1 MVRDILA
8 SACGAVEDK
17 LDSSDVFSTYLYTGN
32 GTTQT
37 INNGIDLAGK
47 GGMVWIKNRSNGS
60 QVHRLFDTHRGVNKS
75 LSTNDT
81 TAEFDLSDRFTAF
94 NSSGFSLGADSV
106 YGDINYSG
114 RYQAS
119 WTFSKAT
126 KFFDV
131 VTWTG
136 NGVAGRQIPHNLG
149 CEVGMIV
156 TKATSTT
163 DDWNTYHRSATGD
176 LKLNLTNAKTA
187 SRTIITSASTTTF
200 TVSGV
205 ANTNG
210 ATYVAYL
217 FANDPSADGIIQCGS
232 FTNDGSGNATV
243 DLGWEPQYVMFK
255 PSSAVHDWSVLDSMR
270 GFTAPPL
277 ASSAT
282 LRPNTSGVEDSYWA
296 TVFGVNATGFT
307 VTGTAASWT
316 FVYLAIRRP
325 MKVPTSGS
333 EVYNA
338 IARTGTGVAATVT
351 GVGFAPDLAIIDA
364 KNRTDFH
371 IGFYDR
377 LRGKGATLYSPL
389 ADAEINNT
397 NALGGFDVSDGY
409 RTSIGGAVNMS
420 GALYINH
427 FFKRAKG
434 FFDNFC
440 WTGTGVNRTIAH
452 NLGVAPELL
461 ILKSRSDTR
470 DWQVWFSGLA
480 SNEKLVLNSTAAKV
494 TDATLLNSTLPTST
508 LISLG
513 IQAAVNTSSATY
525 VGYAFASL
533 AGVQKI
539 GAYVGNGTM
548 QNLNFGFSAGV
559 RFFLCKAVTTT
570 GSYWVFDS
578 VRGIVAS
585 TDFGLQLNST
595 AAEVTSADCVDPFVG
610 GISVVEEATCH
621 LNTNGVTYM
630 YWAIA

>member
-1 MVRDILA
+1 MSLLHIA
-8 SACGAVEDK
+8 GGATEDK
-17 LDSSDVFSTYLYTGN
+17 LYVEDVFSTYLYTGN
-32 GTTQT
+32 GSTQT
-37 INNGIDLAGK
+37 ITNGIDLAGK
-47 GGMVWIKNRSNGS
+47 GGMVWTKARNIVLSHYLVDSSRGISGS
-60 QVHRLFDTHRGVNKS
+60 IPI
-75 LSTNDT
+75 LSTNT
-81 TAEFDLSDRFTAF
+81 TGASVTGVWEYNPLSTGYSF
-94 NSSGFSLGADSV
+94 NTNGSS
-106 YGDINYSG
+106 INGIGNIY
-114 RYQAS
+114 AS
-119 WTFSKAT
+119 WTFRKAPKFYTQTLKVHTTGTPSTVDLSTLGVVGMVTVKAT
-126 KFFDV
+126 IGSSNWFAWHKDL
-131 VTWTG
+131 TAG
-136 NGVAGRQIPHNLG
+136 NN
-149 CEVGMIV
+149 
-156 TKATSTT
+156 
-163 DDWNTYHRSATGD
+163 
-176 LKLNLTNAKTA
+176 LKLNLTDAQSITNAYL
-187 SRTIITSASTTTF
+187 S
-200 TVSGV
+200 VSGTTLTISGS
-205 ANTNG
+205 APSD
-210 ATYVAYL
+210 TYIV
-217 FANDPSADGIIQCGS
+217 FALAHDPSADGIIQCGS
-232 FTNDGSGNATV
+232 FTHVYGIKEV
-243 DLGWEPQYVMFK
+243 IDLGFEPQYILSKNTTTASNWQVF
-255 PSSAVHDWSVLDSMR
+255 DNLR
-270 GFTAPPL
+270 GITSTESPHIVANE
-277 ASSAT
+277 SAT
-282 LRPNTSGVEDSYWA
+282 EQAGSFINLQSNGFSIA
-296 TVFGVNATGFT
+296 NATMQAG
-307 VTGTAASWT
+307 AYI
-316 FVYLAIRRP
+316 YLAIRRP
-325 MKVPTSGS
+325 MKVPTSGT

-338 IARTGTGVAATVT
+338 IARTGTGAAATVN
-351 GVGFAPDLAIIDA
+351 GAGFAPDLAIIDA

-461 ILKSRSDTR
+461 ILKSRSATGY
-470 DWQVWFSGLA
+470 WQVWFSGLA

-494 TDATLLNSTLPTST
+494 TDATLLNSTLPTSA

-513 IQAAVNTSSATY
+513 TQAAVNTSSATY

-533 AGVQKI
+533 DGVQKI
-539 GAYVGNGTM
+539 GTYVGNGTT